1 MNEIKVTGKQEFM
14 GLDIPVVL
22 GGFGEGKKCIS
33 DKTIAEIHGMETWN
47 VRARITDNIK
57 RFKENA
63 DYIDLKERLC
73 GARTLESE
81 GACGASTLELLLS
94 LGYAKQSITQA
105 EHIYILS
112 ERGYAKLIKI
122 MDTDLAW
129 EVHDKLM
136 DEYFELRDEKVKMD
150 NLSPELRLLIN
161 MEMEQ
166 KRQAAELA
174 EVKEAN
180 QKNADR
186 IESIRDV
193 VSLDTTSWRDDT
205 RNLINKIAQE
215 LGGGTAF
222 QQVRAESYELL
233 EKRMG
238 VSLKQRLTNKRRRMV
253 DEGVC
258 KSKRDKLSQVDI
270 IAEDKKLI
278 EGYTAIVKR
287 NGHQIRGSVGTEVHI
302 NMTCK
307 TCWHSQCPERTRWY
321 PCRNYERKEDID
333 NGRTIQTVVHGGGN
347 SNRTYD
353 EHGYRV

>member
-14 GLDIPVVL
+14 GLDIPVIL

-33 DKTIAEIHGMETWN
+33 DKTIAEIHGVKVFH
-47 VRARITDNIK
+47 VRELIGNNIK
-57 RFKENA
+57 RFTEGV
-63 DYIDLKERLC
+63 DYIDMKKRIGTDDTLC
-73 GARTLESE
+73 DEHSNEIT
-81 GACGASTLELLLS
+81 TLELLLS

-122 MDTDLAW
+122 MDTDRAW

-166 KRQAAELA
+166 KRQAAVLA

-180 QKNADR
+180 RKNADR

-238 VSLKQRLTNKRRRMV
+238 VSLKQRLTNKRRRMA

-278 EGYTAIVKR
+278 EGYTAIVKEMAIKY
-287 NGHQIRGSVGTEVHI
+287 GVA
-302 NMTCK
+302 
-307 TCWHSQCPERTRWY
+307 
-321 PCRNYERKEDID
+321 
-333 NGRTIQTVVHGGGN
+333 
-347 SNRTYD
+347 
-353 EHGYRV
+353 